1 MKLTKSVIQQSSKLL
16 LKSKVKINGW
26 EIAYIELKEQIVQEQ
41 KYCSYIPELVQL
53 KQKDSANKNY
63 GNNLG
68 CLENNDPLIPL
79 RPQNLKRKTPFYI
92 LELSFYF
99 ISNKRVFFL
108 YYNL

>member
-1 MKLTKSVIQQSSKLL
+1 MKLTESVIQQSSKLL

-68 CLENNDPLIPL
+68 CLENNDPLIP
-79 RPQNLKRKTPFYI
+79 QNLKRKTPFYI

-108 YYNL
+108 YYTL